1 MCGKVCLRCK
11 GKTLL
16 GVVNK
21 LLNDSYK
28 ETFQPIIWIFTEVEG
43 DGIKSR
49 LSSSIFCTLTYKM
62 NCKPQ
67 FSNLFSKHIFTR
79 TPTGKFHKQRV
90 YLFHSLQ
97 SVDLSNF
104 LKSHEGDKN
113 VLRKKRVM
121 AHWHKVWIIQVFLLT
136 QNKLWTSLS

>member
-1 MCGKVCLRCK
+1 MHV
-11 GKTLL
+11 
-16 GVVNK
+16 
-21 LLNDSYK
+21 SYN
-28 ETFQPIIWIFTEVEG
+28 EWILAT
-43 DGIKSR
+43 
-49 LSSSIFCTLTYKM
+49 KM

-113 VLRKKRVM
+113 VLRKK
-121 AHWHKVWIIQVFLLT
+121 KSYGTLT
-136 QNKLWTSLS
+136 QGMNYPGISAHTK

>member
-1 MCGKVCLRCK
+1 M
-11 GKTLL
+11 L
-16 GVVNK
+16 GEVNK
-21 LLNDSYK
+21 LFAYK
-28 ETFQPIIWIFTEVEG
+28 RLLKMPSNVLPLHLKQTFPPIIWIFTEVEG

-90 YLFHSLQ
+90 YLFHSSQ

-113 VLRKKRVM
+113 VLRKK
-121 AHWHKVWIIQVFLLT
+121 KSNGTLT
-136 QNKLWTSLS
+136 QGMNYPGISAHTK